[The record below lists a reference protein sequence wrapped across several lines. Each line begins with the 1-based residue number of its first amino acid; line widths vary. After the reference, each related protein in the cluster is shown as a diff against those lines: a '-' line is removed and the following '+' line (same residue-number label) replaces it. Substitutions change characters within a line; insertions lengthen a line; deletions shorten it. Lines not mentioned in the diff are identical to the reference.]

1 MLSIEEKS
9 TMMEALRNLKN
20 ALEIIERIMSQNS
33 ELSEDEAESNAQ
45 SIKIE
50 ERDVVNYLLNIGM
63 KPSLGGFKYVTAAIL
78 LRLEK
83 NDDII
88 SMTKELYPGI
98 AKKYNTKAQRVEHG
112 MRHSIERMIDAN
124 VCTGNEA
131 FDKLFKGCDLAKGV
145 TNSDFISLVAVKIKL
160 ER

>member
-63 KPSLGGFKYVTAAIL
+63 KP
-78 LRLEK
+78 
-83 NDDII
+83 
-88 SMTKELYPGI
+88 
-98 AKKYNTKAQRVEHG
+98 
-112 MRHSIERMIDAN
+112 
-124 VCTGNEA
+124 
-131 FDKLFKGCDLAKGV
+131 
-145 TNSDFISLVAVKIKL
+145 
-160 ER
+160 